1 MTTTS
6 VSPLSPSS
14 KADLVSSPLRLLTRR
29 FFSHGDVLRSPAALR
44 TQASLYPLFHSALKN
59 LDSAF
64 PHGFLQQV
72 NSVPSVEPFR
82 GSFPPHMGRFVPL
95 VCAYA
100 SGFSAFMHH
109 PTRCSSTLNPFLCTF
124 MHLSAFVKKGVFP
137 SPLFM

>member
-1 MTTTS
+1 MRTDQLPLRLKENSKRQTIRFPIPAEKILPRASPAPSNSSMTTTS

-72 NSVPSVEPFR
+72 NSVPSVEPF
-82 GSFPPHMGRFVPL
+82 
-95 VCAYA
+95 
-100 SGFSAFMHH
+100 
-109 PTRCSSTLNPFLCTF
+109 
-124 MHLSAFVKKGVFP
+124 
-137 SPLFM
+137 